1 MFTIY
6 ILLPFTHK
14 QLNNQKRSGRL
25 LLKSTKIAV
34 LGLST
39 EAHSLL
45 TTVINCRCCVVGAD
59 NFWTFSQTVNNC
71 MSNVASASKLHPHAR
86 RHCGSTEWF
95 LRDLAIFG
103 YTKETRQPTSEMSL
117 LDLSLYFSTSN
128 SDSWHRNVHIFFNV
142 AAISGLLIT

>member
-1 MFTIY
+1 MRKGLIKSDGKTINPMFTIY

-14 QLNNQKRSGRL
+14 QLNNYKRSGRL

-34 LGLST
+34 LSLIT

-45 TTVINCRCCVVGAD
+45 TTVINSRCRVVGAD
-59 NFWTFSQTVNNC
+59 NFRMFRQTVNNC

-95 LRDLAIFG
+95 PRSLAIFG
-103 YTKETRQPTSEMSL
+103 YTKETRHRTSKVTARVVTL
-117 LDLSLYFSTSN
+117 LLN
-128 SDSWHRNVHIFFNV
+128 Q
-142 AAISGLLIT
+142 